1 MHAILVSIILSL
13 LIPIFHIALIAIFR
27 KEGLHIKLMFVAFL
41 LYISTDI
48 IIKFAYYYDLQEF
61 YLYLINSISISIFTS
76 LFYME
81 AFSMVARGF
90 SMRIITDIYL
100 NSSLNSSGVI
110 KEYAGGKGIEWM
122 LKKRLEGIQNLGF
135 ILDRGGAIK
144 ISSKNAVYIARI
156 SLLYKSILKLG
167 RGG

>member
-81 AFSMVARGF
+81 AFSV
-90 SMRIITDIYL
+90 
-100 NSSLNSSGVI
+100 
-110 KEYAGGKGIEWM
+110 
-122 LKKRLEGIQNLGF
+122 
-135 ILDRGGAIK
+135 
-144 ISSKNAVYIARI
+144 
-156 SLLYKSILKLG
+156 
-167 RGG
+167 